1 MEKSSSIN
9 IKKSRNKMTESII
22 KTEREIKEEANIRIV
37 RQAFEALNSGDTS
50 RIHEYISPDYFN
62 HESQVDPVRSKMRGA
77 EEFRDT
83 VKNLRSAFPD
93 LHYEELEVFA
103 SKDMVVSTLLTGEH
117 LGNFFFIPPTER
129 KIAYQAVHI
138 HRISND
144 GRIVEHKAI
153 RDDLTLTMQ
162 LGLVGLTSIQ
172 YEALFRA
179 WKGLESSEITRSGV
193 NESSVEEDKAAISM
207 LYFQMINGWNKGSGS
222 IFASPFAEDGDLV
235 GFDGTHLKGR
245 QNIGHFH
252 QQLFNTILKGSRLV
266 GKIKDV
272 RFLTKDVA
280 IMHAVGGTIMDRQ
293 MGIEP
298 ERNSIHTVVVNR
310 DYPNADQWF
319 ITAFQN
325 TRVQYIGRP
334 QEIQTLTEELRKEFE
349 Q

>member
-1 MEKSSSIN
+1 
-9 IKKSRNKMTESII
+9 MTESVI

-103 SKDMVVSTLLTGEH
+103 SKDMVVSTLFVTGEH
-117 LGNFFFIPPTER
+117 LGNFFFIPPTGR

-144 GRIVEHKAI
+144 GKIVEHKAI

-179 WKGLESSEITRSGV
+179 WKGLESTEITRLGV

-252 QQLFNTILKGSRLV
+252 QQLFNTILKGEPICR
-266 GKIKDV
+266 KD
-272 RFLTKDVA
+272 
-280 IMHAVGGTIMDRQ
+280 
-293 MGIEP
+293 
-298 ERNSIHTVVVNR
+298 
-310 DYPNADQWF
+310 
-319 ITAFQN
+319 
-325 TRVQYIGRP
+325 
-334 QEIQTLTEELRKEFE
+334 
-349 Q
+349 